1 MSWTLLKLRRR
12 GDALDED
19 LVHSLHFFLVPQVD
33 NIQIQS
39 VAEDEL
45 DAAIDEGRPNR
56 SMKYLVSRGLVG
68 SVAIY
73 GAALLVSAP
82 VVLTAT
88 ALYGAKKA
96 CVVSLTQSL
105 VSHSLISPHSQGNTL
120 EHRYDKRSLKE
131 EEEKIEEIVPLEP
144 SLTIRPCPKL
154 KVQLTHRLLDIYD
167 ETSKWPLLPD
177 RTYGFMFYLLYPS
190 FFNLL
195 PQIRG
200 LCIHTE

>member
-1 MSWTLLKLRRR
+1 MKLRRR

-96 CVVSLTQSL
+96 CVVSLKSL
-105 VSHSLISPHSQGNTL
+105 VSHSLILPHSQGNDSDT
-120 EHRYDKRSLKE
+120 HSNTG
-131 EEEKIEEIVPLEP
+131 
-144 SLTIRPCPKL
+144 TIGDL
-154 KVQLTHRLLDIYD
+154 
-167 ETSKWPLLPD
+167 
-177 RTYGFMFYLLYPS
+177 
-190 FFNLL
+190 
-195 PQIRG
+195 
-200 LCIHTE
+200 